1 MSTHTTIYLVCLQAE
16 TVFNDDSKDLSAR
29 LNETA
34 VIMANLLQLIQP
46 REGLSHLPGDLN
58 TTNAITSGVL
68 ALLEMTLDP
77 DSNVTTIPTQVVR
90 ILLMNQ

>member
-1 MSTHTTIYLVCLQAE
+1 M
-16 TVFNDDSKDLSAR
+16 FNDDSKDLSAR

-77 DSNVTTIPTQVVR
+77 DSNVTTFPTQVVR